1 MRPRFKEPRRRD
13 PQTAAIFIAVG
24 FTATAL
30 DNPIS
35 VGLSIPPQ
43 NRVALASPWYHSTV
57 AFSWRHRNVCLT
69 QQASF
74 RISSTS
80 NSGVASRPTPLKA
93 AKFHQPDPR
102 FQDTSLFTMDRAM
115 RSKKIREASASTPA
129 KSGRRTQ
136 RLGSPPLTP
145 ILLRSVAPAEG
156 GDAVVPRRGES
167 DTILRRN
174 AEAYVSRIVRLIRDL
189 SSSNIS
195 PNTSEETTLAKLAV
209 SVARLNISLVS
220 PFPLP
225 ALGSQLPFFCRSLG
239 SRRRPSLM
247 SGVLLELFNLTSKME
262 NSPATGKRKVSEQD
276 TVDKLSQPSKS
287 QKSEIAVKN
296 RSVSRTCIHEVAVPD
311 NYNSSKD
318 ETIHGT
324 LESPIY
330 NGKMAKTYPF
340 VLDPFQQISV
350 ACLERNESVLVS
362 AHTSAGKT
370 AVAEYAIA
378 MSFRD
383 KQRVIYTSP
392 LKALSNQK
400 YRELNQEFSD
410 VGLMTGDVTL
420 APHANCLV
428 MTTEILRGMLYR
440 GSELLKEVA
449 WVIFDE
455 IHYMK
460 DRERGVVWE
469 ETIIFLPPAIKMVFL
484 SATMSNSTEFAEWIC
499 KLHRQ
504 PCHVVYTDF
513 RPTPLQH
520 YVFPMGGSGLYLVV
534 DENEQFKEDTFA
546 KLQETFTKQKN
557 LVDDYSKNTKMSGRI
572 AKGGTASTDSDMYK
586 IVKMIMER
594 QYQPVIIF
602 SFSRREC
609 EQNALCMAKLDF
621 NIPEEKDVVEQV
633 FQSAILCLNEEDRML
648 PAIQLMLPLLQRGI
662 AVHHSGLLP
671 IIKEL
676 VELLFQEGLVKAL
689 FATET
694 FALGLNMPAKTVV
707 FTSVKK
713 WDGDSHRYIGS
724 GEYIQ
729 MSGRAGRRGKD
740 ERGICII
747 MINEKMEMSVLRDM
761 VLGKPAPLVSTFR
774 LSYYTILNLMSRAE
788 GQFTAE
794 HVIRN
799 SFHQFQYEKSLPD
812 ISEKIAKLEKEV
824 ALLDSSVE
832 AELAGYHNLGLQI
845 AELERKI
852 MSEIT
857 RPERILYYL
866 VPGRLELL
874 IVESL
879 EKAAPV
885 EYLGGEFVYLEH
897 SLNLS
902 DESLP
907 QFVEILEVGFLE
919 GYEGDPCGPIFAY
932 AVAMNVKVRDGGTDW
947 GWGVVVNVVKK
958 PPAGVS
964 TLPAE
969 LAASRGSSYLVDTLL
984 HCSLGSSGSGTRQ
997 KPFLPRPGE
1006 RGEMHVVPVPLPL
1019 ISGISNIRI
1028 SLPADLRPSEAR
1040 QTVLLALQELHK
1052 QYLKGL
1058 PRLNPV
1064 KDMGIED
1071 PEVTGLVH
1079 KMEELE
1085 QKLVSHPLHKS
1096 GQTDQQFKCFQR
1108 KAMVNHEIQ
1117 QLKSK
1122 LRNSQL
1128 TKFRD
1133 ELKNRSRVLKMLG
1146 HTDADGVV
1154 QLKGRAACLIDTGDE
1169 LLVTELMFNGTFNDL
1184 DPHQVAAL
1192 ASCFIPG
1199 DKSNEQIHLRK
1210 ELAKPL
1216 QQLQDSARKIA
1227 EIQRECKLDINVE
1240 EYVESTGATFAEL
1253 MQMTDIFEGSVI
1265 RLARR
1270 LDEFLNQLKAA
1281 AHAVGE
1287 VNLEKKFEAASESLR
1302 RGEKSV
1308 SSLRLFSVVEEHLM
1322 LMAYNF
1328 AFDSAHR
1335 TYGVSA
1341 SYRD

>member
-1 MRPRFKEPRRRD
+1 ME
-13 PQTAAIFIAVG
+13 
-24 FTATAL
+24 
-30 DNPIS
+30 
-35 VGLSIPPQ
+35 LSP
-43 NRVALASPWYHSTV
+43 V
-57 AFSWRHRNVCLT
+57 
-69 QQASF
+69 
-74 RISSTS
+74 
-80 NSGVASRPTPLKA
+80 
-93 AKFHQPDPR
+93 
-102 FQDTSLFTMDRAM
+102 
-115 RSKKIREASASTPA
+115 
-129 KSGRRTQ
+129 
-136 RLGSPPLTP
+136 
-145 ILLRSVAPAEG
+145 
-156 GDAVVPRRGES
+156 
-167 DTILRRN
+167 
-174 AEAYVSRIVRLIRDL
+174 
-189 SSSNIS
+189 
-195 PNTSEETTLAKLAV
+195 
-209 SVARLNISLVS
+209 
-220 PFPLP
+220 
-225 ALGSQLPFFCRSLG
+225 
-239 SRRRPSLM
+239 
-247 SGVLLELFNLTSKME
+247 
-262 NSPATGKRKVSEQD
+262 TGKRKLSEEVSEEKTSPETKAPNSD
-276 TVDKLSQPSKS
+276 S
-287 QKSEIAVKN
+287 AVKRRN
-296 RSVSRTCIHEVAVPD
+296 ISRTCIHEVANPND
-311 NYNSSKD
+311 WNSSKD
-318 ETIHGT
+318 ESIHGT
-324 LESPIY
+324 LENPIY

-340 VLDPFQQISV
+340 NLDPFQQVSV

-410 VGLMTGDVTL
+410 VGLMTGDVSIS
-420 APHANCLV
+420 PHASCLV
-428 MTTEILRGMLYR
+428 MTTEILRGMLFR

-469 ETIIFLPPAIKMVFL
+469 ESIIFLPPAIKMVFL
-484 SATMSNSTEFAEWIC
+484 SATMSNATEFAEWIC
-499 KLHRQ
+499 NLHKQ

-534 DENEQFKEDTFA
+534 DENEQFKEDNFE

-557 LVDDYSKNTKMSGRI
+557 QLDVHRNGKANSRI
-572 AKGGTASTDSDMYK
+572 AKGGSASAGSDIYK

-594 QYQPVIIF
+594 KFQPVIIF

-609 EQNALCMAKLDF
+609 EQHAMSMAKLDF
-621 NIPEEKDVVEQV
+621 NSEEEKAVVDQV
-633 FQSAILCLNEEDRML
+633 FKNAILCLSEEDRNL

-694 FALGLNMPAKTVV
+694 FAMGLNMPAKTVV

-747 MINEKMEMSVLRDM
+747 MIDEKMEMAVLKDM
-761 VLGKPAPLVSTFR
+761 ILGKPAPLVSTFR
-774 LSYYTILNLMSRAE
+774 LSYYSILNLLSRAE

-794 HVIRN
+794 HVIKN
-799 SFHQFQYEKSLPD
+799 SFHQFQYDKSLPD
-812 ISEKIAKLEKEV
+812 INKKVSKLEREAAV
-824 ALLDSSVE
+824 LESSGE
-832 AELAGYHNLGLQI
+832 AELAEYHNLGLEVAQ
-845 AELERKI
+845 LERKI

-866 VPGRLELL
+866 VPGRL
-874 IVESL
+874 
-879 EKAAPV
+879 
-885 EYLGGEFVYLEH
+885 
-897 SLNLS
+897 
-902 DESLP
+902 
-907 QFVEILEVGFLE
+907 
-919 GYEGDPCGPIFAY
+919 
-932 AVAMNVKVRDGGTDW
+932 VKVRDGVTDW

-958 PPAGVS
+958 PPSGGGS
-964 TLPAE
+964 LPSA
-969 LAASRGSSYLVDTLL
+969 LATSGCSNYLVDILL
-984 HCSLGSSGSGTRQ
+984 HCSLGGSRQ
-997 KPFLPRPGE
+997 KPVPPPPGE

-1028 SLPADLRPSEAR
+1028 SFPPDLRPPEAR
-1040 QTVLLALQELHK
+1040 QTVLLAVQELQK
-1052 QYLKGL
+1052 QFPHGL

-1064 KDMGIED
+1064 KDMGIND
-1071 PEVTGLVH
+1071 PELTELVH
-1079 KMEELE
+1079 KIEELE
-1085 QKLVSHPLHKS
+1085 QKLASHPRHES
-1096 GQTDQQFKCFQR
+1096 SQTEKQYKWFQR
-1108 KAMVNHEIQ
+1108 KAQVNHEIQ
-1117 QLKSK
+1117 LLKSK
-1122 LRNSQL
+1122 MRESQL
-1128 TKFRD
+1128 HKFRD

-1146 HTDADGVV
+1146 HIDADGVV

-1184 DPHQVAAL
+1184 DPQQLAAL

-1199 DKSNEQIHLRK
+1199 DKSNDQIHLRT

-1216 QQLQDSARKIA
+1216 QQLQDSSRKIA

-1240 EYVESTGATFAEL
+1240 EYVESTVRPYLMDVIYCWSKGATFAEVIE
-1253 MQMTDIFEGSVI
+1253 MTDIFEGSII

-1287 VNLEKKFEAASESLR
+1287 VNLEEKFEAGSASLR
-1302 RGEKSV
+1302 RGIMFAN
-1308 SSLRLFSVVEEHLM
+1308 SLYL
-1322 LMAYNF
+1322 
-1328 AFDSAHR
+1328 
-1335 TYGVSA
+1335 
-1341 SYRD
+1341 